1 LINHLLQDDRGYV
14 WIATEYGLNR
24 FDGIQF
30 TTYYHNDKD
39 STSLTSNYIHTLFED
54 SKKQLYVGCIDGLV
68 RYRCET
74 DDFQPIPLLNGSNA
88 VKAHVTRI
96 IETAGGEVLISTT
109 GQGLFRLDADGLQAH
124 FLSKDWNID
133 SFAYLSYI
141 YEDAT
146 HNVWIGTDGDG
157 LEQRP
162 AKAHSTLHY
171 RQEALPDLFATRVAE
186 DKRGN
191 LFVGT
196 LYRGLFRM
204 SADKKSFSAVPLQNH
219 AATDYAVMALENVEG
234 QLLAGTDGQGL
245 KRYDDATH
253 QLMDVETPSSPINL
267 SDTKVHAIMQDRDGN
282 LWLGLFQ
289 KGIAFIPRQTN
300 PFTYYGPRTAYH
312 NPIGNSCVMSVFSDS
327 RRHLWVGTDHDGLY
341 ELDDQGHQLHHYLPG
356 NVPSTIMSIT
366 EDSRHQLWLGSYG
379 EGLACLDPKT
389 GRCTYPSFINKTVVM
404 SVVEDDEQHL
414 YIATMAHGMYRYSL
428 TDGKWTHY
436 GSSRDGKTNPQRNEM
451 ANDWVN
457 CVYRDTQGRIWL
469 GHYIGIS
476 CFDPKARS
484 FTTLRGR
491 NRVVEN
497 CITYALLDDGEG
509 HLWAGTSQGLCR
521 IDMTTGE
528 HTFVTTAD
536 GLCDNVVG
544 GLCRDQK
551 GRLWLSTFRGM
562 SQYDPATGSCA
573 NFYAGDGLQGNEF
586 THGAYYQDAEGR
598 CYFGG
603 VNGVTVFQPEQITD
617 AQRPLQVWITEF
629 SVDNQ
634 PVRSTTLSNG
644 RPIIDTSVEDART
657 FHLSHHDN
665 SFALTF
671 STLQYDNAEKIGYR
685 YRLDGINS
693 TWILTE
699 PGVSRIQYNK
709 LPPGKYTLRVQALLR
724 GHLSEEHT
732 VTIVIAAPWY
742 RTGWAYAFYLLCL
755 GLLGWGFYRYLR
767 ARQHQRQ
774 QQMEQQHAEQI
785 NEAKLQ
791 FFINIAH
798 EIRTPMTLILN
809 PIEKLMAEDKDEA
822 RHGQYRVIQR
832 NAQRLLRLI
841 NQLMDVRK
849 LDKGQMRM
857 KFRQTNLTD
866 YILNG
871 AEQFKSI
878 AEKKSIEL
886 TFSMPPEAPVTAWV
900 DPYNFDKV
908 MMNVV
913 SNAFKYTP
921 NGGHIHVTLDT
932 STDSTRTD
940 ALRNY
945 VEIIV
950 QDSGIGIDPSL
961 LERIFDRFYQVD
973 NAVTKS
979 SIGTGVGLHLTR
991 QLMTLH
997 HGTIHA
1003 ECRTDGP
1010 GTRFV
1015 IRLPQGKDHLTAE
1028 ELEEDEA
1035 FIPLVTKDE
1044 PQGVPAEAIPLPVI
1058 DTPDTPAY
1066 AENTRRTQALP
1077 LVLVAEDDEEIAHYL
1092 REELKDQYRVTTC
1105 RNGKEALDSILRTR
1119 PDLIISD
1126 VMMPEMDGFTLCR
1139 KLKQNTEVNH
1149 IPLILLTAK
1158 TREEDHCEGME
1169 LGADAYLTKP
1179 FSTPLLRATMA
1190 NLLSGRHLLR
1200 TKFSGAQQQQDK
1212 MEHLEMKTADEELME
1227 RIMKVI
1233 NQHLDNPELSV
1244 EMLSAEVG
1252 ISRVHIHRKMKE
1264 LTHMTTRDFI
1274 KHIRLQQ
1281 AATLMTE
1288 NPALTVSDVAYKVGF
1303 SNLSHFSTSFK
1314 EKYGVSPKE
1323 FMERGK

>member
-1 LINHLLQDDRGYV
+1 LINHLLQDNRGYI

-24 FDGIQF
+24 FDGIKF
-30 TTYYHNDKD
+30 TTYYHHEND

-54 SKKQLYVGCIDGLV
+54 SQKRLYVGCIDGLA
-68 RYRCET
+68 RYRRET
-74 DDFQPIPLLNGSNA
+74 DDFQHIPMFNGEKT
-88 VKAHVTRI
+88 VKAHVTQI
-96 IETAGGEVLISTT
+96 IETSDGEVLISTT
-109 GQGLFRLDADGLQAH
+109 GQGLFRMDADGSRAR
-124 FLSKDWNID
+124 FISKEWDIEH
-133 SFAYLSYI
+133 FAYLSYI
-141 YEDAT
+141 YEDSK
-146 HNVWIGTDGDG
+146 HNVWISTDGDG
-157 LEQRP
+157 LKQRP
-162 AKAHSTLHY
+162 AKAHHTLHY
-171 RQEALPDLFATRVAE
+171 RTESLTDLFATRLAE
-186 DKRGN
+186 DKQGD
-191 LFVGT
+191 LFVST
-196 LYRGLFRM
+196 LYHGLFRQQ
-204 SADKKSFSAVPLQNH
+204 AGQKKFAAVPLDGTN
-219 AATDYAVMALENVEG
+219 ADYTVMDLLQVDG

-245 KRYDDATH
+245 KRYDETTQRLTD
-253 QLMDVETPSSPINL
+253 MVTPSSPINL

-300 PFTYYGPRTAYH
+300 PFTYYGPRTANY

-327 RRHLWVGTDHDGLY
+327 QRHLWVGTDHDGLY
-341 ELDDQGHQLHHYLPG
+341 ELDDQGQQLSHYTPG
-356 NVPSTIMSIT
+356 QVPSTIMSIT
-366 EDSRHQLWLGSYG
+366 EDSRHRLWLGSYG
-379 EGLACLDPKT
+379 EGLACFDPQT
-389 GRCTYPSFINKTVVM
+389 GRCTYPPFLENTIVM
-404 SVVEDDEQHL
+404 GVVEDEEQHL

-428 TDGKWTHY
+428 ADGKWTHY
-436 GSSRDGKTNPQRNEM
+436 SSSRDGKANPQCNEM
-451 ANDWVN
+451 VNDWIN

-469 GHYIGIS
+469 GHHIGIS

-484 FTTLRGR
+484 FTTLNGR
-491 NRVVEN
+491 NCVVEN
-497 CITYALLDDGEG
+497 CIAYAMLDDGQG

-521 IDMTTGE
+521 IDIQTGQ
-528 HTFVTTAD
+528 HTFLTTAD

-544 GLCRDQK
+544 GLCRDRK

-562 SQYDPATGSCA
+562 SQYDPSTGSCV

-586 THGAYYQDAEGR
+586 THGAYYQDADGR

-634 PVRSTTLSNG
+634 PVRSTTMSNG
-644 RPIIDTSVEDART
+644 SPIIHTCVEDAQV
-657 FHLSHHDN
+657 FHLSYHDN

-685 YRLDGINS
+685 YRMDGINS
-693 TWILTE
+693 QWILTE

-709 LPPGKYTLRVQALLR
+709 LPPGRYTLRVQALLR

-732 VTIVIAAPWY
+732 VSIVIAAPWY

-755 GLLGWGFYRYLR
+755 GLLGWAVYQNLR
-767 ARQHQRQ
+767 NRHRRQ
-774 QQMEQQHAEQI
+774 QQQMQQQHAEQI

-809 PIEKLMAEDKDEA
+809 PIEKLMAEDNDEG
-822 RHGQYRVIQR
+822 RSHQYRVIHR

-857 KFRQTNLTD
+857 KFRQTNLTE
-866 YILNG
+866 YIQNG
-871 AEQFKSI
+871 MEPFKAI

-886 TFSMPPEAPVTAWV
+886 TFTTETDTPVTAWV
-900 DPYNFDKV
+900 DPNNFDKV
-908 MMNVV
+908 MMNVA

-921 NGGHIHVTLDT
+921 EGGRIDVILHTG
-932 STDSTRTD
+932 TDQTHTD
-940 ALRNY
+940 ALSHY
-945 VEIIV
+945 IEIIV
-950 QDSGIGIDPSL
+950 QDSGIGIDPSQ

-973 NAVTKS
+973 NAVTKHT
-979 SIGTGVGLHLTR
+979 IGTGVGLHLTR

-1015 IRLPQGKDHLTAE
+1015 IRLPQGKAHLTPE
-1028 ELEEDEA
+1028 ELEEEESMA
-1035 FIPLVTKDE
+1035 PLVA
-1044 PQGVPAEAIPLPVI
+1044 QPVI
-1058 DTPDTPAY
+1058 DTPDAPAY
-1066 AENTRRTQALP
+1066 TENTRRNQALP

-1092 REELKDQYRVTTC
+1092 HEELKDQYRVTTC
-1105 RNGKEALDSILRTR
+1105 PNGKEALESALRHH

-1149 IPLILLTAK
+1149 VPVILLTAK
-1158 TREEDHCEGME
+1158 TREEDNCEGME
-1169 LGADAYLTKP
+1169 LGADAYMTKP

-1190 NLLSGRHLLR
+1190 NLLTGRHLLR
-1200 TKFSGAQQQQDK
+1200 TKYSGAQQQQDK
-1212 MEHLEMKTADEELME
+1212 VDHLEMKSADQELME

-1233 NQHLDNPELSV
+1233 NKHLDNPDLSV
-1244 EMLSAEVG
+1244 EMLSQEVG
-1252 ISRVHIHRKMKE
+1252 LSRVHIHRKMKD
-1264 LTHMTTRDFI
+1264 LTHQTTRDFI
-1274 KHIRLQQ
+1274 KNIRLQQ
-1281 AATLMTE
+1281 AATLLQQ
-1288 NPALTVSDVAYKVGF
+1288 NPSLTVSDVAYKVGF
-1303 SNLSHFSTSFK
+1303 QNLSHFSTSFK
-1314 EKYGVSPKE
+1314 EKYGVSPKDYL
-1323 FMERGK
+1323 KN

>member
-1 LINHLLQDDRGYV
+1 MPVLKVQSIVHISKKVVYLHPRKTHNHATMKIHTKIWGTILLCLLTLAGPLRAQNGKFYSTDHGLSSSLINHLLQDDRGYV

-30 TTYYHNDKD
+30 TTYYHNEKD

-54 SKKQLYVGCIDGLV
+54 SRKQLYVGCIDGLA
-68 RYRCET
+68 RYRRET
-74 DDFQPIPLLNGSNA
+74 DDFQRIPLLHGA
-88 VKAHVTRI
+88 QPVKAHVTRI
-96 IETAGGEVLISTT
+96 IETAGGEMLISTT
-109 GQGLFRLDADGLQAH
+109 GQGLFRLDADGRQAR
-124 FLSKDWNID
+124 FLSKDWDID

-141 YEDAT
+141 YEDAA

-157 LEQRP
+157 LAQRP
-162 AKAHSTLHY
+162 AKARRTLHY
-171 RQEALPDLFATRVAE
+171 RTEALPDLFATRLAE
-186 DKRGN
+186 DKEGN

-196 LYRGLFRM
+196 LYRGLYRRGAGQEAFT
-204 SADKKSFSAVPLQNH
+204 AVPMDG
-219 AATDYAVMALENVEG
+219 ATHDYAVMALLQADG

-245 KRYDDATH
+245 KRYDAST
-253 QLMDVETPSSPINL
+253 QRLKDVEMPSSPINL

-312 NPIGNSCVMSVFSDS
+312 NPIGNSCVMSVFSDG
-327 RRHLWVGTDHDGLY
+327 RHHLWVGTDHDGLY
-341 ELDDQGHQLHHYLPG
+341 ELDDQGRQLRHYLPG
-356 NVPSTIMSIT
+356 NVPSTLMCIT

-389 GRCTYPSFINKTVVM
+389 GRCTYPSFLEKTVVM
-404 SVVEDDEQHL
+404 SIVEDDEQHL

-457 CVYRDTQGRIWL
+457 CVYRDSQGRIWL
-469 GHYIGIS
+469 GHYMGIS

-484 FTTLRGR
+484 FTTLGGR

-497 CITYALLDDGEG
+497 CIAYALLDDGQG

-521 IDMTTGE
+521 IDMTTGA
-528 HTFVTTAD
+528 HAFLTTAD

-544 GLCRDQK
+544 GLCRDRK

-644 RPIIDTSVEDART
+644 RPIIDTAVEDASA
-657 FHLSHHDN
+657 FHLSHLDN

-709 LPPGKYTLRVQALLR
+709 LPPGKYILRVQALLR

-732 VTIVIAAPWY
+732 VSILIAAPWY

-755 GLLGWGFYRYLR
+755 GLAGWGVYRYLR
-767 ARQHQRQ
+767 ARQRQRQ
-774 QQMEQQHAEQI
+774 RQMEQQHAEQI

-798 EIRTPMTLILN
+798 EIRTPMTLIID
-809 PIEKLMAEDKDEA
+809 PIEKLMADDRDEG
-822 RHGQYRVIQR
+822 RHSQYRVIQR

-857 KFRQTNLTD
+857 KFRETNLTE

-871 AEQFKSI
+871 MEPFKTI
-878 AEKKSIEL
+878 AEKKHIEL
-886 TFSMPPEAPVTAWV
+886 TFNAETDDPVTA
-900 DPYNFDKV
+900 
-908 MMNVV
+908 
-913 SNAFKYTP
+913 
-921 NGGHIHVTLDT
+921 
-932 STDSTRTD
+932 
-940 ALRNY
+940 
-945 VEIIV
+945 
-950 QDSGIGIDPSL
+950 
-961 LERIFDRFYQVD
+961 
-973 NAVTKS
+973 
-979 SIGTGVGLHLTR
+979 
-991 QLMTLH
+991 
-997 HGTIHA
+997 
-1003 ECRTDGP
+1003 
-1010 GTRFV
+1010 
-1015 IRLPQGKDHLTAE
+1015 
-1028 ELEEDEA
+1028 
-1035 FIPLVTKDE
+1035 
-1044 PQGVPAEAIPLPVI
+1044 
-1058 DTPDTPAY
+1058 
-1066 AENTRRTQALP
+1066 
-1077 LVLVAEDDEEIAHYL
+1077 
-1092 REELKDQYRVTTC
+1092 
-1105 RNGKEALDSILRTR
+1105 
-1119 PDLIISD
+1119 
-1126 VMMPEMDGFTLCR
+1126 
-1139 KLKQNTEVNH
+1139 
-1149 IPLILLTAK
+1149 
-1158 TREEDHCEGME
+1158 
-1169 LGADAYLTKP
+1169 
-1179 FSTPLLRATMA
+1179 
-1190 NLLSGRHLLR
+1190 
-1200 TKFSGAQQQQDK
+1200 
-1212 MEHLEMKTADEELME
+1212 
-1227 RIMKVI
+1227 
-1233 NQHLDNPELSV
+1233 
-1244 EMLSAEVG
+1244 
-1252 ISRVHIHRKMKE
+1252 
-1264 LTHMTTRDFI
+1264 
-1274 KHIRLQQ
+1274 
-1281 AATLMTE
+1281 
-1288 NPALTVSDVAYKVGF
+1288 
-1303 SNLSHFSTSFK
+1303 
-1314 EKYGVSPKE
+1314 
-1323 FMERGK
+1323 